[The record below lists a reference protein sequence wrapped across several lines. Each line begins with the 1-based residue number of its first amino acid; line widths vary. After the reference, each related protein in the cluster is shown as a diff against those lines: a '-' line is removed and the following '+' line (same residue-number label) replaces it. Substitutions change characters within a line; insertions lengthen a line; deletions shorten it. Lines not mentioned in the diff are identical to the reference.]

1 MATVKDMKKSFC
13 DDVYT
18 ELSGMK
24 DRIMKMQENL
34 VERYGE
40 QYEFVERYQRH
51 LCELAEQID
60 WKLQILS
67 HACPYDWSGSTEYE
81 ENIVSVGPAEPMPG
95 PEFAG
100 GYIGG

>member
-1 MATVKDMKKSFC
+1 MATTKDIKKNYC
-13 DDVYT
+13 DDVYS

-24 DRIMKMQENL
+24 DRIMKMQETL
-34 VERYGE
+34 VDKYGDN
-40 QYEFVERYQRH
+40 EFVEKYQRH

-67 HACPYDWSGSTEYE
+67 HACPYDWKGSTEYE
-81 ENIVSVGPAEPMPG
+81 ENIVSVGPAEQMPG
-95 PEFAG
+95 PDFAG